1 MLNIDQIPDAELTS
15 RVQTMLR
22 ERGLSDVEAV
32 MLTPPVLWL
41 TRRVFAHTENITRSL
56 GPNLTTEEIT
66 QAVDNYPDS
75 LLTERFVAGLFRL
88 FS

>member
-1 MLNIDQIPDAELTS
+1 MLNIDQIPDVELTS

-32 MLTPPVLWL
+32 MLMPPVLWL
-41 TRRVFAHTENITRSL
+41 TRRVFAHSENIKRSL
-56 GPNLTTEEIT
+56 DPNPTMEAIA

-75 LLTERFVAGLFRL
+75 LLTERFVAGLLRL